1 MTSYSWTFPRK
12 PRIELHLAEIMAKS
26 GKRDGEKV
34 KKDNF
39 QTKKGPGSVVKAKDK
54 RKKSNTKKVIFFKGI
69 NL

>member
-1 MTSYSWTFPRK
+1 
-12 PRIELHLAEIMAKS
+12 MAKS